1 VLQPLVEI
9 EGDFEEDL
17 EIEDEVVGEEEE
29 ETEVVVEAEV
39 EERRRKIG
47 FPSPNLDAL

>member
-9 EGDFEEDL
+9 VGDFEEDL

-29 ETEVVVEAEV
+29 ETEVVVEAGV
-39 EERRRKIG
+39 EEKRRKIG
-47 FPSPNLDAL
+47 FLSPNLDAL